1 MSVFFLNIIMIMG
14 LASVITLGALWV
26 SEPDL

>member
-1 MSVFFLNIIMIMG
+1 MSVFFLNVIMLIG
-14 LASVITLGALWV
+14 FASLATLAALWV